1 MRTARQLFA
10 LGTLT
15 GLCSCSSIQPCP
27 PAPPLP
33 PVSVSS
39 AATAG
44 QANLLEI
51 KQGDVS
57 FDRLE
62 SSKLFEMLQFK
73 GKLEKRDL
81 LDRLSEE
88 SSLLEVVKSSRDIA
102 IKKQG
107 PKDSRQFVMDFAA
120 TLKSKIERQIGKV
133 IGPVPFDTSALAEPM
148 YKNLAAMIR
157 NTDEVSNYR
166 GDRIA
171 AMARVEAVS
180 LLPRGEQCT
189 GVIIARN
196 AIATA
201 THCAIYGPT
210 FIRIGDSATDGS
222 NEVAIE
228 PSHFQHII
236 VGGADLDMSILVQ
249 PARIPGIRDEDLP
262 VFATDSMIAS
272 AEKLSIVGFG
282 GYYTDSS
289 EAGVKRLG
297 KVPMLSPDCSRQGEA
312 EQFKCHPGFDIVA
325 GSRALLD
332 RPTCPADD
340 DLDVPNGACS
350 GDSGGPVYVANAD
363 GRLFLAGMVSS
374 TVDPHN
380 CGCSAA
386 TNVYVRFDKQIA
398 FLRTLGVDF
407 PPQALA
413 VIDST
418 AAAAPGGQ

>member
-210 FIRIGDSATDGS
+210 FIPR
-222 NEVAIE
+222 
-228 PSHFQHII
+228 
-236 VGGADLDMSILVQ
+236 
-249 PARIPGIRDEDLP
+249 PAR
-262 VFATDSMIAS
+262 
-272 AEKLSIVGFG
+272 
-282 GYYTDSS
+282 
-289 EAGVKRLG
+289 
-297 KVPMLSPDCSRQGEA
+297 
-312 EQFKCHPGFDIVA
+312 
-325 GSRALLD
+325 
-332 RPTCPADD
+332 AD
-340 DLDVPNGACS
+340 S
-350 GDSGGPVYVANAD
+350 GDSRRRPSRLCHRQHDRERGKAEHRRLWRLLHGLLRSRSQASREGAD
-363 GRLFLAGMVSS
+363 
-374 TVDPHN
+374 
-380 CGCSAA
+380 
-386 TNVYVRFDKQIA
+386 
-398 FLRTLGVDF
+398 
-407 PPQALA
+407 AL
-413 VIDST
+413 S
-418 AAAAPGGQ
+418 